1 MRNDRGYIEPEVILL
16 LFYLIA
22 FIASFV
28 IASAFDGDGNGA
40 YRHTDCIQASNA
52 NFVICKSD
60 YDTLTLDKR
69 KIVDISF
76 SEKGKVLNVHYC
88 KPAGEDTCAVFA
100 LDAKT
105 QAEANKLTDL
115 LSADPKPS

>member
-69 KIVDISF
+69 KIAQLVECQISNLVVRVRCPLP
-76 SEKGKVLNVHYC
+76 VLSH
-88 KPAGEDTCAVFA
+88 
-100 LDAKT
+100 
-105 QAEANKLTDL
+105 
-115 LSADPKPS
+115 PKPI

>member
-40 YRHTDCIQASNA
+40 YRHTDCIQASNV

-69 KIVDISF
+69 KIADISF
-76 SEKGKVLNVHYC
+76 DKKGKLVNVHYC
-88 KPAGEDTCAVFA
+88 KPAGDDTCADFA
-100 LDAKT
+100 LEAKT
-105 QAEANKLTDL
+105 QAEAGKLTDL